1 MLLLSTVWVFLHF
14 VITHKVVM
22 LLLSFVLV
30 LLSRF
35 HPCADWWTS
44 SKDIDLN
51 SVTKIDSKE
60 TVHHAV
66 CVYSLLFVIGHLY
79 YWEI

>member
-1 MLLLSTVWVFLHF
+1 MFLHL
-14 VITHKVVM
+14 VIIHKLVM

-44 SKDIDLN
+44 SNDIDLN
-51 SVTKIDSKE
+51 LVTKMDSKE

-66 CVYSLLFVIGHLY
+66 RVNGLLFVSGYLY